1 MEGMTSRAIWRGAI
15 SFGLV
20 NIAVRLYPAARHL
33 DIRFRELDRATG
45 QRLRHQRVRAQG
57 SQPAAG
63 LQEFEAP
70 ASFERA
76 PSPATSPP
84 PARPEPHDDL
94 DDRERGA
101 PPPWAGAEPVDA
113 AVPAREVVKGFEFER
128 DRYVTVTA
136 AELGSLAPERSR
148 TIDIEQF
155 VAAGDIDPVYFDT
168 SYYLVPDLANVRS
181 FAVLLEGM
189 RETGRFGMG
198 WIVLRRKRHLAALR
212 EHGKLM
218 VLTTMFHA
226 DEVLPSGP
234 LEPPLPLELNPR
246 ERDMARLL
254 IETLSGPFEPQRYRD
269 QYRERLR
276 GLLEERTSS
285 LRTPAPEPQVATS
298 PTGIEDL
305 MAALQASVERAR
317 QQKAD
322 KEAPPT
328 PRSARRGRRGA

>member
-1 MEGMTSRAIWRGAI
+1 MEGMTPRAIWRGSI

-20 NIAVRLYPAARHL
+20 NIGVRLYPATRHL
-33 DIRFRELDRATG
+33 DVRFRELDRATG
-45 QRLRHQRVRAQG
+45 QRLRHQRVREEG
-57 SQPAAG
+57 SQPAGAP
-63 LQEFEAP
+63 EAFEAP
-70 ASFERA
+70 ASFERG
-76 PSPATSPP
+76 PSPP
-84 PARPEPHDDL
+84 PSRADHQEGLGP
-94 DDRERGA
+94 RERDEA
-101 PPPWAGAEPVDA
+101 PPRWAGAETMDA

-128 DRYVTVTA
+128 DRYVTVTD
-136 AELGSLAPERSR
+136 AELESLAPERSR

-155 VAAGDIDPVYFDT
+155 VGAADVDPVYFDT

-189 RETGRFGMG
+189 RETGRLGLG

-212 EHGKLM
+212 EHGKVM

-226 DEVLPSGP
+226 DEVLPSQA
-234 LEPPLPLELNPR
+234 LEPPLPGELRPR

-254 IETLSGPFEPQRYRD
+254 IETLSGPFEPERYRD

-276 GLLEERTSS
+276 VLLEERASP
-285 LRTPAPEPQVATS
+285 LRTAAPEPEAAPS

-317 QQKAD
+317 QQKAE
-322 KEAPPT
+322 KGAPT
-328 PRSARRGRRGA
+328 PRAAPRRRRGA

>member
-1 MEGMTSRAIWRGAI
+1 MDDMTSRAIWRGSI

-20 NIAVRLYPAARHL
+20 NIGVRLYPATRHL
-33 DIRFRELDRATG
+33 DVRFRELDRATG
-45 QRLRHQRVRAQG
+45 QRLRHQRVREQG
-57 SQPAAG
+57 PPSAG
-63 LQEFEAP
+63 PLQAFEAP
-70 ASFERA
+70 ASLERGL
-76 PSPATSPP
+76 SPP
-84 PARPEPHDDL
+84 PAPA
-94 DDRERGA
+94 DRLEAPDTGERGVT
-101 PPPWAGAEPVDA
+101 PPWAGGEAVDA
-113 AVPAREVVKGFEFER
+113 AVPVREGVKGFEFER

-136 AELGSLAPERSR
+136 AELESLAPERSR
-148 TIDIEQF
+148 TIDVEQF
-155 VAAGDIDPVYFDT
+155 VGAAEVDPVYFDT

-189 RETGRFGMG
+189 RETGRLGLG

-226 DEVLPSGP
+226 DEVLPAGP
-234 LEPPLPLELNPR
+234 LEPPLPRDLGPR

-254 IETLSGPFEPQRYRD
+254 IETLSGPFEPGRYGD

-276 GLLEERTSS
+276 GLLEDRASS
-285 LRTPAPEPQVATS
+285 LRTLAPKPEVATS

-317 QQKAD
+317 EQKAE
-322 KEAPPT
+322 KAAPT
-328 PRSARRGRRGA
+328 PRTARRGRRGA